1 MFCIATYSVF
11 TLMLSEIMP
20 GVTCKRGRI
29 TFIVFNLLSS
39 EIFLHWKGKWV
50 MVWDILLLKM
60 LCLTLIFFSI
70 TANTGLWIVSAILI
84 STKKYSKS
92 YSFIIKVVS
101 KTFSITI
108 MALTGPPVMKLI
120 SLLDKCCYTQET

>member
-1 MFCIATYSVF
+1 MSDGVRHTAVKNVMPYS
-11 TLMLSEIMP
+11 T
-20 GVTCKRGRI
+20 
-29 TFIVFNLLSS
+29 
-39 EIFLHWKGKWV
+39 
-50 MVWDILLLKM
+50 
-60 LCLTLIFFSI
+60 FFSI
-70 TANTGLWIVSAILI
+70 AANTGLWIVSALSI

-108 MALTGPPVMKLI
+108 MALTGPSVMKLI

>member
-1 MFCIATYSVF
+1 MSDGVRHTVVKNVMPYSYF
-11 TLMLSEIMP
+11 
-20 GVTCKRGRI
+20 
-29 TFIVFNLLSS
+29 
-39 EIFLHWKGKWV
+39 
-50 MVWDILLLKM
+50 
-60 LCLTLIFFSI
+60 FFSI

-108 MALTGPPVMKLI
+108 MALTRPPVMKLI

>member
-1 MFCIATYSVF
+1 MSDGVRHTAVKNVMPYSNF
-11 TLMLSEIMP
+11 
-20 GVTCKRGRI
+20 
-29 TFIVFNLLSS
+29 F
-39 EIFLHWKGKWV
+39 FL
-50 MVWDILLLKM
+50 
-60 LCLTLIFFSI
+60 I
-70 TANTGLWIVSAILI
+70 TANAGLWIVSAISI

-108 MALTGPPVMKLI
+108 MALTGPSVMKLI

>member
-1 MFCIATYSVF
+1 MSDGVRHTAVKNVMPYS
-11 TLMLSEIMP
+11 LQ
-20 GVTCKRGRI
+20 
-29 TFIVFNLLSS
+29 
-39 EIFLHWKGKWV
+39 
-50 MVWDILLLKM
+50 
-60 LCLTLIFFSI
+60 
-70 TANTGLWIVSAILI
+70 LWIVSALSI

>member
-1 MFCIATYSVF
+1 MSDGVRHTAVKNVMPYS
-11 TLMLSEIMP
+11 T
-20 GVTCKRGRI
+20 
-29 TFIVFNLLSS
+29 
-39 EIFLHWKGKWV
+39 
-50 MVWDILLLKM
+50 
-60 LCLTLIFFSI
+60 FFSI
-70 TANTGLWIVSAILI
+70 AANTGLWIVSALSI

-108 MALTGPPVMKLI
+108 MALTRAPVMKLI